1 MAIDDNIQRII
12 DLMVAEALALQE
24 DPLAPTP
31 VSTEVQTKAK
41 AAIHGGVEQ
50 FVAYMRLFAQNDA
63 ELARLLPLENPLDAD
78 RQEARA
84 YLVRNGTCGQGTGRM
99 TLDNV
104 AGRL

>member
-12 DLMVAEALALQE
+12 DLMEAETIALQQ
-24 DPLAPTP
+24 DPAAPTP
-31 VSTEVQTKAK
+31 VSTDVQSKAI

-50 FVAYMRLFAQNDA
+50 YVAYMRIFATNDE
-63 ELARLLPLENPLDAD
+63 ELAQLLPLENPVDPN
-78 RQEARA
+78 RREARA

-99 TLDNV
+99 TLNNV

>member
-12 DLMVAEALALQE
+12 DLMEAEAVALQE
-24 DPLAPTP
+24 NPAAPTP
-31 VSTEVQTKAK
+31 VSTDVQSKAK

-50 FVAYMRLFAQNDA
+50 YVAYMRIFATNDE
-63 ELARLLPLENPLDAD
+63 ELARLLPLENPLDPN

-84 YLVRNGTCGQGTGRM
+84 YLVRNGTCGHGTGRM
-99 TLDNV
+99 TLNNV